1 MQVHVSH
8 THVSVLFNTLIYH
21 AYASFP
27 LLLPSCCTQVDK
39 LDLGP
44 DPEPEP
50 EPEPAPAPA
59 GDAAAAAAAA
69 AAPKQHKAAPE
80 AKGLPKLERKP
91 KDKAAAAAAPPPAA
105 Q

>member
-1 MQVHVSH
+1 MVCCPQVE
-8 THVSVLFNTLIYH
+8 
-21 AYASFP
+21 
-27 LLLPSCCTQVDK
+27 K

-50 EPEPAPAPA
+50 TPSPAA
-59 GDAAAAAAAA
+59 DAAGGA
-69 AAPKQHKAAPE
+69 KQHKAAPE

-91 KDKAAAAAAPPPAA
+91 KEKAAAAA